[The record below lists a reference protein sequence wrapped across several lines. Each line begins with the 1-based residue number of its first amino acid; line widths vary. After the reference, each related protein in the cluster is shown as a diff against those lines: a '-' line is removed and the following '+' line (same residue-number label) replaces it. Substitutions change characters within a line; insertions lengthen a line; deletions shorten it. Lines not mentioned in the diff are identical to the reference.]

1 MNVSKP
7 KKIIFPLPGRDLW
20 GAMKKSSGCAQK
32 LSLIWVGSSTKYD
45 VFIKYISNL
54 MGF

>member
-20 GAMKKSSGCAQK
+20 GAIKKIFWLCTKAISNLG
-32 LSLIWVGSSTKYD
+32 STKYD
-45 VFIKYISNL
+45 VSMKYISNL

>member
-7 KKIIFPLPGRDLW
+7 KKITFPLPGRDLW

-32 LSLIWVGSSTKYD
+32 LSLIWVVQNMMYP
-45 VFIKYISNL
+45 
-54 MGF
+54 